1 MSYAII
7 TVGGKQYRV
16 SEGERLH
23 VDRLALDDGATFTPS
38 VLLAGGDG
46 TTKLAPSDVVVTA
59 KVLQQT
65 KGPKIRIGKYKKRT
79 GYKRHAGFRASLT
92 QIQIES
98 IGGSAKKPATK
109 AAAPKP
115 AAKAAPELG
124 NPATSLFEPLWRAL
138 SAPAAERKPSP
149 QGRGGAQPPIPVVAA
164 VEPTVAPRNVKEAAP
179 APPPARKTSA
189 PSPVPPPERIAE
201 KALPAGVA
209 QAAIARPVPE
219 RSLTAAELESI
230 VARVVTYYEA
240 GDADKLLGLYD
251 PSRVG
256 LWEAMK
262 LRHDFEEFFR
272 ATKTR
277 RLRLQGVSWDT
288 ASATA
293 RVKGAARLVAEY
305 HDEAG
310 KTERQVA
317 IEMDIVSREGQPR
330 IARLSLFPHEK

>member
-115 AAKAAPELG
+115 AAKAAPAGYDDL
-124 NPATSLFEPLWRAL
+124 
-138 SAPAAERKPSP
+138 
-149 QGRGGAQPPIPVVAA
+149 
-164 VEPTVAPRNVKEAAP
+164 TVAQIKEQASGWDAASL
-179 APPPARKTSA
+179 AAALAFEQSHAKRKGAIAALESA
-189 PSPVPPPERIAE
+189 IAE
-201 KALPAGVA
+201 K
-209 QAAIARPVPE
+209 
-219 RSLTAAELESI
+219 
-230 VARVVTYYEA
+230 
-240 GDADKLLGLYD
+240 
-251 PSRVG
+251 
-256 LWEAMK
+256 
-262 LRHDFEEFFR
+262 
-272 ATKTR
+272 
-277 RLRLQGVSWDT
+277 
-288 ASATA
+288 
-293 RVKGAARLVAEY
+293 
-305 HDEAG
+305 
-310 KTERQVA
+310 
-317 IEMDIVSREGQPR
+317 EG
-330 IARLSLFPHEK
+330 